1 MVFSIFFTWKFGL
14 IISKRS
20 SSSRKDC
27 LFIGIS
33 FHVLLLFVFKY
44 LTFLASELGRVSGYD
59 FSFIHLELPIG
70 ISFFTFQCM
79 SYLFDVYREKVEAQ
93 KKFVIVALYV
103 SLFPQLIAGPIV
115 RYSDIEKELVNRAVT
130 INDFSDGMLRFIY
143 GLSKKILVANYMA
156 QIADGI
162 FDMEAGEISV
172 ALSWLGAVAYTLQIY
187 FDFSGYSDMAIG
199 LGRMLGFH
207 FPENFNYPYIARSV
221 TEFWRRWHMT
231 LTGWFRDYVYIPLG
245 GNRVALPRWILNMA
259 IVWTLTGIWH
269 GANWTFMMWGLIYF
283 VLQIIEKLTGF
294 TKHLGPLAHAYT
306 LVIVSM
312 AWVIFR
318 SPDISYGVSY
328 IGTMLGLTNA
338 QLDQPIF
345 WLYLDSAKIIVPIAM
360 ILSTPIYPWLLNKL
374 TPHPVA
380 ADKVEALIALVLF
393 IFAYTG
399 VFGASWN
406 PFIYFNF

>member
-1 MVFSIFFTWKFGL
+1 M
-14 IISKRS
+14 
-20 SSSRKDC
+20 
-27 LFIGIS
+27 
-33 FHVLLLFVFKY
+33 
-44 LTFLASELGRVSGYD
+44 SGYD

-221 TEFWRRWHMT
+221 TDFWRRWHMT

-259 IVWTLTGIWH
+259 VVWTLTGIWH

-294 TKHLGPLAHAYT
+294 TKHLGPLAHVYT

-328 IGTMLGLTNA
+328 ICTMLGLTNA

-393 IFAYTG
+393 VFAYAG